1 MSGYGLTYKSTMC
14 NPKIYASN
22 FVAISI
28 FMIFSINIYILHRIC
43 FSSQEKQLPAIT
55 PPK

>member
-1 MSGYGLTYKSTMC
+1 MSGHGLTYKSTMC